1 MQSFAA
7 GACQERWLPQAR
19 TSEGQLKVSG
29 VTVSR
34 WKLRAGRTRGR
45 REWLCAG
52 RNMASDGLRCI
63 DRPVRGVL
71 SAFQCVDA
79 NPLARRRIA
88 FPNDP
93 LPQQATMEARPRLRR
108 MRHFRIFRPAAL
120 FLALALLPWQAVWP
134 AVSPRQ
140 ACCSLNPAAG
150 QCRRE
155 CPMKASPEHEAG
167 AAGPSIACH
176 RSSSASGASAKCGI
190 RSRCSSDHS
199 KAIWNP
205 EAPYLPAFAAALPLL
220 ARMPFQPS
228 PLTPDWPRRHDSPP
242 APPPQPAIPG

>member
-1 MQSFAA
+1 MRRSSGSASWLRGVFTAT
-7 GACQERWLPQAR
+7 GDGRNSPLLACHR
-19 TSEGQLKVSG
+19 
-29 VTVSR
+29 
-34 WKLRAGRTRGR
+34 LRATHHRFRRQRG
-45 REWLCAG
+45 L
-52 RNMASDGLRCI
+52 
-63 DRPVRGVL
+63 PVRVAVARDRCRPRHSTKVPDL
-71 SAFQCVDA
+71 PVSARVTGSQTSGESRIS
-79 NPLARRRIA
+79 ARRLTWK
-88 FPNDP
+88 P
-93 LPQQATMEARPRLRR
+93 RPGR
-108 MRHFRIFRPAAL
+108 MCHSRMFRPTLL
-120 FLALALLPWQAVWP
+120 FLSLALLPWQAVW
-134 AVSPRQ
+134 AACSPRQ

-176 RSSSASGASAKCGI
+176 RSTSASGASAKCGI

-205 EAPYLPAFAAALPLL
+205 EAPYLPAFAAAMPLL

>member
-1 MQSFAA
+1 MRRFSGSAS
-7 GACQERWLPQAR
+7 WL
-19 TSEGQLKVSG
+19 
-29 VTVSR
+29 
-34 WKLRAGRTRGR
+34 
-45 REWLCAG
+45 
-52 RNMASDGLRCI
+52 
-63 DRPVRGVL
+63 RGVL
-71 SAFQCVDA
+71 TATVDRRNSPLLTCHRLRAPHHRILRQRRLPVRAAVVCVRCRPSHITKVPDLPA
-79 NPLARRRIA
+79 SDRVTDSQTSGESRISARRLRWN
-88 FPNDP
+88 P
-93 LPQQATMEARPRLRR
+93 RPGR
-108 MRHFRIFRPAAL
+108 MCHSRMFRPILL
-120 FLALALLPWQAVWP
+120 FLSLALLPWQAVS
-134 AVSPRQ
+134 AAFTPRQ

-155 CPMKASPEHEAG
+155 CPIKASPEHEAG
-167 AAGPSIACH
+167 AAGPSKACH

-205 EAPYLPAFAAALPLL
+205 EAPYLPAFAAELPLL